1 MYCIFK
7 SVLHCIFFAQHLRE
21 TFSQFGEVVSVSIP
35 TEKESQK
42 KRGFAFVEFEDY
54 DAVDKACCKF
64 CWVIGSFLLYRSVD
78 IKSVGLVFNVLKSEL
93 SNVILSPLST

>member
-1 MYCIFK
+1 MNCI
-7 SVLHCIFFAQHLRE
+7 SEYLLQYISFAQHLRE

-64 CWVIGSFLLYRSVD
+64 CWVMGSIFLYRSVD
-78 IKSVGLVFNVLKSEL
+78 IKSVGLVFKF
-93 SNVILSPLST
+93 